1 MPSSQIAPLPRRLR
15 MLIGGIVLLVWIT
28 GYIAVAA
35 TIGSRLMNVNFWV
48 MLAYYPVAGFAWVLP
63 LKPLLAWMSRPDA
76 VDQSSG
82 A

>member
-1 MPSSQIAPLPRRLR
+1 MPRSQITPLPRRLR
-15 MLIGGIVLLVWIT
+15 MFIGGIVLLVWIT

-48 MLAYYPVAGFAWVLP
+48 MMAYYPIAGFAWVLP

-76 VDQSSG
+76 ETQD